1 MTPENDA
8 PEWYLEGPGETRNGP
23 YSIRQLQAFRREAKI
38 SDRSRVTSTYLGN
51 QWRTIVEILGPSG
64 EVTKNFSPPPRPEIE
79 RTSTALLYT
88 TKQRS
93 NINSA
98 VSLLDTLHAARE
110 RKPKLEVMGAPEPEQ
125 NSSGIRK
132 VVLLP
137 LVLISVSALAW
148 VLLSSEDSATKT
160 KPAAPKSVTRIQ
172 DSKEPVKIENVKL
185 SPPAPSRISPPGTSN
200 AAPPLPQTAP
210 LSNSAASNSPFS
222 NFQKNKLY
230 ERPQGGAVRSTVDR
244 PAPPPARERDYN
256 APPQYDDYNADD
268 RGDEANPPAP
278 KPKRQP
284 PPLIDGS
291 GLNEPMADPL
301 DENLNPDDQQQQQQH
316 QQPHQQRNPPPLQFE

>member
-160 KPAAPKSVTRIQ
+160 RRTQKRNA
-172 DSKEPVKIENVKL
+172 N
-185 SPPAPSRISPPGTSN
+185 SRFQGAGKNRERKTF
-200 AAPPLPQTAP
+200 
-210 LSNSAASNSPFS
+210 AASTVPYFTAR
-222 NFQKNKLY
+222 NFKCCTAATPN
-230 ERPQGGAVRSTVDR
+230 
-244 PAPPPARERDYN
+244 
-256 APPQYDDYNADD
+256 
-268 RGDEANPPAP
+268 
-278 KPKRQP
+278 
-284 PPLIDGS
+284 GS
-291 GLNEPMADPL
+291 IV
-301 DENLNPDDQQQQQQH
+301 
-316 QQPHQQRNPPPLQFE
+316 